1 MFFHFYLKDYSRS
14 GFSASDLV
22 QAAVD
27 RVGRQEGSRCSS
39 HLPILGTSK
48 YFKLFSSISI
58 SRRSENYSSSKC
70 FSRPFCHYNI
80 FETSKLV
87 SVITPF
93 LEVVKKLFHL
103 HLLANLFRFPNLLSK
118 PYYKFEFQRIV

>member
-1 MFFHFYLKDYSRS
+1 MVFYFYLKDYSRS

-48 YFKLFSSISI
+48 YFKLFSS
-58 SRRSENYSSSKC
+58 
-70 FSRPFCHYNI
+70 
-80 FETSKLV
+80 TVVV
-87 SVITPF
+87 SV
-93 LEVVKKLFHL
+93 
-103 HLLANLFRFPNLLSK
+103 FRGLSV
-118 PYYKFEFQRIV
+118 IS